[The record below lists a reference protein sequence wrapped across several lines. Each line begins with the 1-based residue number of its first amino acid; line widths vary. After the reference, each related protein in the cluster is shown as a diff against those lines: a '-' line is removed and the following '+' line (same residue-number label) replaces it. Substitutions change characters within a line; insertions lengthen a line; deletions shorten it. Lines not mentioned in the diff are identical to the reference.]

1 MLKHRILTAIILIP
15 IFLLLL
21 FKLPA
26 GWFCF
31 VTGAVVIWGAWEWSY
46 FMGIKRFWLTLIYP
60 LIMSFALF
68 AAMWLYIPSII
79 IAAMIWWLFAL
90 LLVIKYPKM
99 SQFWG
104 QSVIVRGLMGIMT
117 LVPCWLAINF
127 IRNIPD
133 NGIYILLFIF
143 VLIWGAD
150 SGAYFTGR
158 WWGKNKLAPAVS
170 PGKTWQGLFGAL
182 IITLAITLGT
192 LLWTHAPYAIWFG
205 ACVVAFITVLFS
217 VTGDLFESML
227 KRKEGLKD
235 SGQLLPGHGGIL
247 DRIDSLTA
255 AAPAFLFGILFM
267 QKLFV

>member
-31 VTGAVVIWGAWEWSY
+31 VTAAVVVWGAWEWSY
-46 FMGIKRFWLTLIYP
+46 LMGIKRFGLTLIYP
-60 LIMSFALF
+60 LIMALALF
-68 AAMWLYIPSII
+68 GALWLYIPSII
-79 IAAMIWWLFAL
+79 VAAAIWWLFAL
-90 LLVIKYPKM
+90 LLVVMYPKL

-104 QSVIVRGLMGIMT
+104 QSVIVRGLMGIMV

-133 NGIYILLFIF
+133 NGISILLFIF

-150 SGAYFTGR
+150 SGAYFAGR
-158 WWGKNKLAPAVS
+158 WWGKHKLAPAVS
-170 PGKTWQGLFGAL
+170 PGKTWQGLLGAL
-182 IITLAITLGT
+182 FVTIAITLAT
-192 LLWTHAPYAIWFG
+192 LLWTHAPYGIWFG
-205 ACVVAFITVLFS
+205 AFVVSLITVLFS
-217 VTGDLFESML
+217 VLGDLFESML

-255 AAPAFLFGILFM
+255 AAPVFLFGILFL
-267 QKLFV
+267 QKLFL